1 MILAIS
7 KSVTKTF
14 RFDSDLAAK
23 LSKVS
28 RKLGMSENEY
38 VSRRLENSVIMDPLL
53 QNIDGIGV
61 SRILFQEIISQTN
74 FTAFEILASEIVR
87 NNLELALDSLDLE
100 MTPSSVIRFMQD
112 VLQTL
117 GWFKM
122 ETASSAAYFDFK
134 LFHKLNLKWS
144 SFLKSMLLSMFE
156 LVHETPEI
164 VVSDKVV
171 KVRVPKETSYA
182 RIEKNALTNMN

>member
-1 MILAIS
+1 MILASS
-7 KSVTKTF
+7 KSVLKTF

-23 LSKVS
+23 LSKIS

-87 NNLELALDSLDLE
+87 NNLELAFDSLGLE

-112 VLQTL
+112 VLQNL

-122 ETASSAAYFDFK
+122 ETASSVGYFDFK
-134 LFHKLNLKWS
+134 LFHKLNQKWS
-144 SFLKSMLLSMFE
+144 FFLKSMLLSMFE

-164 VVSDKVV
+164 IVSDKVV
-171 KVRVPKETSYA
+171 KVRFPKERSYA
-182 RIEKNALTNMN
+182 PIDKDELTNMN